1 MTSGPVLRTARLEI
15 APLSAAAL
23 DALVAGD
30 RERLTACT
38 GAHFPVPDTPPP
50 LLAGALPSVRDRVRT
65 APDDAPWWTWLAVER
80 GSRAAVG
87 VIGFGGPPGPDGVVT
102 VGYSIYP
109 LYQGRGF
116 ATEALSALSAWAI
129 EEPRVRAVRAT
140 IPPGHMASRRTAERA
155 GLRHVGVN
163 VDAEVGDV
171 MVYELRRPGSAAPG
185 SAAAYAEELA
195 EITHTADALLQS
207 LDDASLN
214 RSPADGGWSVGEC
227 LDHLLRS
234 GRLYL
239 RPLQAAI
246 ARGTARGIRG
256 TPPFGRGVV
265 GDWFVRL
272 MEPPAR
278 RHFRAP
284 RKLRPTRHHTVGAL
298 RADFA
303 MLQAD
308 LAATAHAADGLDLG
322 RLAIWSPA
330 VPLLR
335 LNLAAAFAAIA
346 AHERR
351 HLDQARA
358 VMASGDVRRET

>member
-1 MTSGPVLRTARLEI
+1 VTSGLVVRTARLEI

-23 DALVAGD
+23 DALIAGD
-30 RERLTACT
+30 GQRLTACT
-38 GAHFPVPDTPPP
+38 GASFAAPDAPPP
-50 LLAGALPSVRDRVRT
+50 LLADALPIVRDRVG
-65 APDDAPWWTWLAVER
+65 ASPDDAPWWMWLAVER
-80 GSRAAVG
+80 GSHAAVG

-102 VGYSIYP
+102 VGYAIYP
-109 LYQGRGF
+109 AFQRRGF
-116 ATEALSALSAWAI
+116 ATEALSALCAWAL
-129 EEPRVRAVRAT
+129 EDPRVRAVRAT
-140 IPPGHMASRRTAERA
+140 IPPAHDASRRTAERA
-155 GLRHVGVN
+155 GLRHVGED
-163 VDAEVGDV
+163 VDPEVGDV
-171 MVYELRRPGSAAPG
+171 VVYELRHAGRPIPG

-195 EITHTADALLQS
+195 EISHAAEELLQA
-207 LDDASLN
+207 LDDASLD
-214 RSPADGGWSVGEC
+214 SAPADGGWSVGEC
-227 LDHLLRS
+227 VDHLIRS

-239 RPLQAAI
+239 GTMQGAI

-256 TPPFGRGVV
+256 TPPFSRGIV

-284 RKLRPTRHHTVGAL
+284 RKIRPTRHHAVGAL
-298 RADFA
+298 RAGFA
-303 MLQAD
+303 ALQAD
-308 LAATAHAADGLDLG
+308 LVATAHRAEGLDLG

-351 HLDQARA
+351 HLDQARR
-358 VMASGDVRRET
+358 VMEQIGT